1 MNCVHASKISATG
14 SITVRKLPP
23 EVSLPEKNY
32 RVGLLIGQL
41 YHELTSPFLALF
53 IRGLCDILQQSG
65 YTLSML
71 WCAQNEVD
79 NQANSVRDFLLSD
92 TADAYIANTELLN
105 AQSVAMFKHT
115 GRPIVALSNH
125 PFSEIDNF
133 HQINIDFSGAFAG
146 IWEQLSPE
154 IRSNVVFL
162 GLGNVNKSHLIKKYA
177 PADAKITYVDS
188 GAIRADF
195 INDRIS
201 GAKTAEKHW
210 DVVSKAKLVWCSSDL
225 AALGVCDTLKAHGLE
240 PGKDIFV
247 IGHDNLEAT
256 HDRYDSEPILS
267 TVDPHW
273 EKIGHI
279 AAKFIL
285 EAVDSPPESP
295 QFINCPATF
304 INRKTLPYRQKQ

>member
-1 MNCVHASKISATG
+1 M
-14 SITVRKLPP
+14 
-23 EVSLPEKNY
+23 
-32 RVGLLIGQL
+32 
-41 YHELTSPFLALF
+41 
-53 IRGLCDILQQSG
+53 
-65 YTLSML
+65 
-71 WCAQNEVD
+71 
-79 NQANSVRDFLLSD
+79 
-92 TADAYIANTELLN
+92 
-105 AQSVAMFKHT
+105 
-115 GRPIVALSNH
+115 
-125 PFSEIDNF
+125 
-133 HQINIDFSGAFAG
+133 
-146 IWEQLSPE
+146 
-154 IRSNVVFL
+154 
-162 GLGNVNKSHLIKKYA
+162 
-177 PADAKITYVDS
+177 
-188 GAIRADF
+188 
-195 INDRIS
+195 
-201 GAKTAEKHW
+201 
-210 DVVSKAKLVWCSSDL
+210 SKAKLVWCSSDL